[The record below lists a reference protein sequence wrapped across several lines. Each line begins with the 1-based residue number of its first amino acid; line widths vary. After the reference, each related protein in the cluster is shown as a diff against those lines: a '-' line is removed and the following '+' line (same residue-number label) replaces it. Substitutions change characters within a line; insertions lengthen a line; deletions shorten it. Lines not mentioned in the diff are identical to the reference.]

1 MSLRP
6 KILYPLFSSLN
17 NIPGVGSRT
26 AKLIEKITTPNL
38 FGLCKHLPTN
48 LLTRKRIIKLSFAEK
63 DKFIILPV
71 KIISHKPS
79 RRKNMPYKIACFGGG
94 VALDLVFFNAR
105 PDYLEEILPINEK
118 RVISGKIDFFREKY
132 QIIHPDYVV
141 DLKDRKDIPSSGPIY
156 PSTKGLTQRVLKKS
170 ITWSLDQLPDLPE
183 WAETNLMMRKK
194 WLPWK
199 ESLISL
205 HNANNDFDL
214 RASSSNRTR
223 LAYDELLANQLAIS
237 IIRSDIKTHVGK
249 SITSKRVI
257 QNKVISLLPF
267 KMTDSQKKALEKIEL
282 EIAGSK
288 RMVHLLQ
295 GDVGS
300 GKTIVALLSMLTVIE
315 AGYQCALMAPTE
327 ILSKQHF
334 STFKKFLKNT
344 NVTLSLLAGNE
355 KSSVRKRNLND
366 LTSGS
371 AQIII
376 GTHSLFQE
384 SVSFQNLGLVVI
396 DEQQRFGVH
405 QRYLLASKGKKTNVL
420 IMTAT
425 PIPRTLTLAAFGD
438 INVSCLREKPSGR
451 KDIITK
457 VAPIARFNK
466 IVSAI
471 KNRVKNNERIYW
483 VCPLIEESEVLNL
496 VNVKKRF
503 ENLKNIFGS
512 KVGLVHGRL
521 KSEEKEL
528 TMKKFIN
535 GEINIIVSTTVIEVG
550 VDIPEATVM
559 VIEHAER
566 FGLSQLHQLRGR
578 VGRSSAQS
586 LCILAYD
593 PPLTITAKTRLKVL
607 RDTNDGFR
615 IAEEDLRLRGSG
627 EILGIKQSGFPEF
640 YFADLTVHQDLI
652 ENANNDAQKILKTD
666 PDLESKRGFALRHLL
681 YLFEKDIAIKYLR
694 SG

>member
-17 NIPGVGSRT
+17 NIPGIGPRT
-26 AKLIEKITTPNL
+26 TKLIEKITAPNL

-71 KIISHKPS
+71 EVVSHKPS
-79 RRKNMPYKIACFGGG
+79 RRKNMPYKVVCLGGG
-94 VALDLVFFNAR
+94 VELELVFFNAKS
-105 PDYLEEILPINEK
+105 DYLEEILPINK
-118 RVISGKIDFFREKY
+118 KKIVSGKIDFFRRKY

-141 DLKDRKDIPSSGPIY
+141 DSRNIGTIPSSEPIY
-156 PSTKGLTQRVLKKS
+156 PLTKGLTQRLLRKS
-170 ITWSLDQLPDLPE
+170 IIWSLGQLPDLPE
-183 WAETNLMMRKK
+183 WVDTDLIEVQK
-194 WLPWK
+194 WSSWRQ
-199 ESLISL
+199 SLIKL
-205 HNANNDFDL
+205 HNVNFHSDFYL
-214 RASSSNRTR
+214 SSSSRTR

-237 IIRSDIKTHVGK
+237 IIRSDIKTHIGK
-249 SITSKRVI
+249 KIISKKIIR
-257 QNKVISLLPF
+257 NKVISLLPF
-267 KMTDSQKKALEKIEL
+267 KITDSQKKALEKIEL
-282 EIAGSK
+282 EMADEK

-334 STFKKFLKNT
+334 LTFKKFLKDT
-344 NVTLSLLAGNE
+344 DITVSLLAGNE
-355 KSSVRKRNLND
+355 KSSVRKKNLDD
-366 LTSGS
+366 LSSGS
-371 AQIII
+371 SQVVI

-384 SVSFQNLGLVVI
+384 GVNFKNLGLVVI

-420 IMTAT
+420 VMTAT
-425 PIPRTLTLAAFGD
+425 PIPRTLTLASFGD
-438 INVSCLREKPSGR
+438 INVSCLREKPVGR
-451 KDIITK
+451 KDITTR
-457 VAPIARFNK
+457 VVPISRFNN
-466 IVSAI
+466 IILAI
-471 KNRVKNNERIYW
+471 KNKIKNNERVYW
-483 VCPLIEESEVLNL
+483 VCPLIEESEILNL

-503 ENLKNIFGS
+503 ESLKNIFGS
-512 KVGLVHGRL
+512 KIGLVHGKL
-521 KSEEKEL
+521 KSEEKDL
-528 TMKKFIN
+528 TMKKFVS
-535 GEINIIVSTTVIEVG
+535 GEISIIVSTTVIEVG

-578 VGRSSAQS
+578 VGRGNVQS
-586 LCILAYD
+586 LCVLVYD
-593 PPLTITAKTRLKVL
+593 PPLTNTASTRLKVL

-627 EILGIKQSGFPEF
+627 EVLGIKQSGFPEF
-640 YFADLTVHQDLI
+640 YFADLTAHQNLL
-652 ENANNDAQKILKTD
+652 ENANNDAQKILKID
-666 PDLESKRGFALRHLL
+666 PGLTSKRGSALRHLL
-681 YLFEKDIAIKYLR
+681 YLFEKDTAIKYLQ